1 MKGVPEALEQA
12 EAAVGAT
19 NITIEKH
26 KIFIFLFL
34 FGIFASSASAE
45 DYVRTQGYVHSFS
58 QNIKVVTGVFAMNK
72 DINLDTS
79 AYFKYTVDVINP
91 RLEEKGEHGA
101 NSTTT
106 NSGASTAAGG
116 GGGGADDVRN
126 ELTAGITHNFNNIAG
141 VELYYD
147 YSKENDYTSHTP
159 SLTLKKDLFEKN
171 STLTM
176 SYSRN
181 MDKVYGKFMNGEQG
195 RNTDNYFF
203 GITQVLSPLTIAQ
216 LGYSRSNVTGFNSD
230 GVRLV
235 PLNGIY
241 ASSCTDRSASCADE
255 AFPDNRKRDAVVFGI
270 NQYFPNSIIDRSSVK
285 FTYRYYNDDWNIAS
299 NTEEI
304 EYNEYITEDTIFRV
318 NFRYYEQTKANF
330 VKDTYISSDPY
341 KSSSPQF
348 SGFNSQLFGLKL
360 TNNFLREGSFEGK
373 YEYYSQ
379 SINTYA
385 HIFMFTL
392 RLTF

>member
-1 MKGVPEALEQA
+1 MQA
-12 EAAVGAT
+12 EADVGAI
-19 NITIEKH
+19 NINLRLLHLRFAMTVL
-26 KIFIFLFL
+26 FIGIISAFLMTD
-34 FGIFASSASAE
+34 ASAE
-45 DYVRTQGYVHSFS
+45 DYARAQTYIHNF
-58 QNIKVVTGVFAMNK
+58 NNNNKVLTAVFALNK
-72 DINLDTS
+72 DINLDTNT
-79 AYFKYTVDVINP
+79 YFKYTVDIINP
-91 RLEEKGEHGA
+91 RFEDEEDEHGTT
-101 NSTTT
+101 STTAT
-106 NSGASTAAGG
+106 SGASTAS
-116 GGGGADDVRN
+116 GGGAKDVRN
-126 ELTAGITHNFNNIAG
+126 ELTAGVTHNFNNIAG

-159 SLTLKKDLFEKN
+159 SLTLKKDLLEKN
-171 STLTM
+171 TTLTM

-203 GITQVLSPLTIAQ
+203 GVTQILSPLTIAQ
-216 LGYSRSNVTGFNSD
+216 LGYSRSNVIGFHSD

-235 PLNGIY
+235 PLNGVSP
-241 ASSCTDRSASCADE
+241 SSCTDRSASCADE

-270 NQYFPNSIIDRSSVK
+270 NQFIPNSIIDRSSIK

-304 EYNEYITEDTIFRV
+304 EYNEYITEDTILRV
-318 NFRYYEQTKANF
+318 NFRYYDQTQANF
-330 VKDTYISSDPY
+330 IKDTYISSDLY

-348 SGFNSQLFGLKL
+348 KGFNSQLFGLKL

-379 SINTYA
+379 SINVYA
-385 HIFMFTL
+385 HVFMLTL
-392 RLTF
+392 KLAF

>member
-1 MKGVPEALEQA
+1 MQA
-12 EAAVGAT
+12 EAAVGVI
-19 NITIEKH
+19 NIFFVLGWI
-26 KIFIFLFL
+26 IFFT
-34 FGIFASSASAE
+34 SDASAE
-45 DYVRTQGYVHSFS
+45 DYARAQTYIHSF
-58 QNIKVVTGVFAMNK
+58 NNNVKVLTAVFALNK
-72 DINLDTS
+72 DINLDTNS
-79 AYFKYTVDVINP
+79 YFKYTVDIINP
-91 RLEEKGEHGA
+91 KLESEENEHGTA
-101 NSTTT
+101 TTT
-106 NSGASTAAGG
+106 TTTTSGASTAAGG
-116 GGGGADDVRN
+116 GGAKDVRN
-126 ELTAGITHNFNNIAG
+126 EITAGVTHNFNNIVG

-216 LGYSRSNVTGFNSD
+216 LGYSRSNVAGFNSD

-235 PLNGIY
+235 PLNGIS
-241 ASSCTDRSASCADE
+241 ASSCTDRSVSCVDE

-299 NTEEI
+299 NTEEV

-330 VKDTYISSDPY
+330 VNDTYASSDRY

-392 RLTF
+392 RLLF

>member
-1 MKGVPEALEQA
+1 MQVEV
-12 EAAVGAT
+12 AVAAT
-19 NITIEKH
+19 NLIKGKN
-26 KIFIFLFL
+26 KIFIILFL
-34 FGIFASSASAE
+34 FSFFASSASAE
-45 DYVRTQGYVHSFS
+45 DYARAQTYIHNF
-58 QNIKVVTGVFAMNK
+58 NNNNKVLTAVFALNK
-72 DINLDTS
+72 DINLDTNT
-79 AYFKYTVDVINP
+79 YFKYTVDIINP
-91 RLEEKGEHGA
+91 KFESEENEHGTA
-101 NSTTT
+101 TTT
-106 NSGASTAAGG
+106 TTSGASTAAGG
-116 GGGGADDVRN
+116 GGAKDVRN
-126 ELTAGITHNFNNIAG
+126 EITAGVTHNFNNIAG

-171 STLTM
+171 TTMTM

-181 MDKVYGKFMNGEQG
+181 IDKVYGKFMNGEQG
-195 RNTDNYFF
+195 RNTGNYFF

-235 PLNGIY
+235 PLNGISP
-241 ASSCTDRSASCADE
+241 SSCTDRSASCVDE

-285 FTYRYYNDDWNIAS
+285 FTYLYYNDDWNIAS

-330 VKDTYISSDPY
+330 VKDTYISSDQY

-392 RLTF
+392 RMTF